1 MATLAAT
8 EPGPRDFVNAPW
20 NTPIPSGQQSYY
32 DGMLDLPSMLHGS
45 GQFRIWTPINPRLL
59 AD

>member
-1 MATLAAT
+1 
-8 EPGPRDFVNAPW
+8 VNAPW
-20 NTPIPSGQQSYY
+20 DAPIPSGQQSYY